1 MNTFKR
7 LIFIILLL
15 LSTPA
20 HADAKK
26 DWGLLVFP
34 AIEEVNLIELF
45 LNWDKS
51 FQASLDEAANLGM
64 PRTLIAKSWT
74 EIEKQPED
82 FEKIIGHV
90 RKRNLD
96 IFYGFQLINTVK
108 REVPSDIADE
118 PWDSEKMIARV
129 LSILD
134 RTLPLLDANRLSY
147 LSFGNEVDI
156 YFEKHPDEIAA
167 YKNLFRIVQAH
178 VHQHY
183 PNIQIGI
190 TTTFDGLYRG
200 NTDMIATIQQETD
213 VVMITYYPITYEKV
227 RAPSS
232 PHEDFKKM
240 AAFANG
246 KKVILQEAGF
256 PSSTDAGSNE
266 DMQAEFIHH
275 LFAAWD
281 ENKDAFAH
289 VSIFMQSD
297 FGSYVCDKLL
307 GYYSFESM
315 EKFFRANICT
325 LGLKDAYGK
334 PKKAWGALEQEAKKL
349 RLTTP

>member
-1 MNTFKR
+1 MKLFKR
-7 LIFIILLL
+7 LILITMLL

-20 HADAKK
+20 HAATKK

-34 AIEEVNLIELF
+34 AIEEFNLIQLY

-51 FQASLDEAANLGM
+51 FQASLDEAASLGM

-74 EIEKQPED
+74 EVEEKPED
-82 FEKIIGHV
+82 LEKTIQQV
-90 RKRNLD
+90 RARNID

-108 REVPSDIADE
+108 REVPSDIADA

-129 LSILD
+129 LRILD

-213 VVMITYYPITYEKV
+213 VMMITYYPVTFEKV

-232 PHEDFKKM
+232 PHDDFKMM
-240 AAFANG
+240 AKFAGG
-246 KKVILQEAGF
+246 KKIILQEAGF
-256 PSSTDAGSNE
+256 PSSPDAGSSE

-275 LFAAWD
+275 LFSAWD
-281 ENKDAFAH
+281 ENKDIFAH

-297 FGSYVCDKLL
+297 FGTYVCDKLL
-307 GYYSFESM
+307 GYYSLESV

-334 PKKAWGALEQEAKKL
+334 PKKAWGALETEAQKL
-349 RLTTP
+349 ALTTP